1 MAINISEQFIVNVS
15 LPVDSRIVASNS
27 TDREAISFKYD
38 GLKVFQQDDRST
50 YVWNE
55 VGSTWSFDGISG
67 AGDTDSV
74 AKWSSSNGLTSSS
87 LYENS
92 GKVGI
97 NTSSPQAELQINNGV
112 SQPFVIHKDNG
123 TIIAH
128 NWYNNGSDQFF
139 NNTDGSG
146 AIKFRNNGEIWIL
159 TRGGGTSAINSTD
172 GNFTNA
178 AAVFYSNN
186 ISLTKDT
193 TFNTGSSPFSSAR
206 IRATNSFSNATTPDY
221 TWAGDDQTGFYH
233 PAINFMGITVGG
245 TRRAI
250 INATG
255 FLLSQ
260 NTSISGPAARLHIDN
275 GNAAASFLKF
285 TAGTTT
291 GAGTGD
297 GFDIGINTSG
307 NPIIRNNEESNLLFS
322 FRSNSNISHF
332 LNSRQFVMFP
342 ETNGV
347 QLNQINIVDRVI
359 TGTGRVDTT
368 IDGSVLDVATFSV
381 PNFSYFNIEATFIIT
396 LTVSG
401 TTHFRTHK
409 VIRSYSVNNSGVI
422 TEQNIGTTPNVIFD
436 RYSTSG
442 GGIFIPLIN
451 ISTNG
456 LVRLSQPFSNLIPGT
471 FELGTCVVSYK
482 VIINPYSFYS

>member
-139 NNTDGSG
+139 NNADGSG

-186 ISLTKDT
+186 ISLTKNT
-193 TFNTGSSPFSSAR
+193 TFNTSSSLFSSAR

-275 GNAAASFLKF
+275 GAAASFLKF

-368 IDGSVLDVATFSV
+368 NSSTVPLDVATFSV
-381 PNFSYFNIEATFIIT
+381 PNLSYFNIEATFIT
-396 LTVSG
+396 TYTVSG
-401 TTHFRTHK
+401 TTFFRTHK

-442 GGIFIPLIN
+442 DGIFIPLIN
-451 ISTNG
+451 TSTNG
-456 LVRLSQPFSNLIPGT
+456 LVRLRQIFFLIAGT
-471 FELGTCVVSYK
+471 LDLGTCVVYYK
-482 VIINPYSFYS
+482 VIINPFGFYS